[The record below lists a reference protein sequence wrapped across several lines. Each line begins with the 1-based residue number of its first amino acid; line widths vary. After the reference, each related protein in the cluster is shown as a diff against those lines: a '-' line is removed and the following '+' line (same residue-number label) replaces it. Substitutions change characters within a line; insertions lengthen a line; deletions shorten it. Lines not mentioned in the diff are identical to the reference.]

1 MKRLGWFLAA
11 LRPILSFGSRHRD
24 RLGWETLVD
33 TIGLV
38 SLKSKAWVE
47 SPFHIIR
54 FHSRSSEPI
63 DLSPGGKLQELQTE
77 RSEKERVVNEKSL
90 AWPARKKVWYNI

>member
-1 MKRLGWFLAA
+1 M
-11 LRPILSFGSRHRD
+11 
-24 RLGWETLVD
+24 
-33 TIGLV
+33 
-38 SLKSKAWVE
+38 KSKAWVE

-90 AWPARKKVWYNI
+90 AGQEEGMV

>member
-1 MKRLGWFLAA
+1 MGK
-11 LRPILSFGSRHRD
+11 
-24 RLGWETLVD
+24 TLVD

-77 RSEKERVVNEKSL
+77 KERVVNEKSL